1 MQATDLFLGLLA
13 KQGLIQNSESLP
25 QKADNLSPG
34 TSSFQS
40 IFDTLVRRPV
50 EKSSSDNLAG
60 GTTNSKDA
68 SNLKNAA
75 TVKSTVRKQAAKVS
89 TPEVKTNSGET
100 NTTQASDSNDVSA
113 TRQAASIGTQT
124 TAADNSTSASAE
136 LKDTDA
142 KISALVD
149 KIEREIEKGKGA
161 GNDDL
166 IALIMQLIA
175 LMLAGQNTSESGNTE
190 ASTLTLNLDVEKDSK
205 IYKILDLL
213 LKGQGDAGA
222 KGLENAKVL
231 LKLSDDQGLLIPVS
245 ELAENATTEKSDDQ
259 SKLITL
265 QLLANDGSDETES
278 LKLTITA
285 DDMKAAKLVSLS
297 DPALTES
304 DLVMMIPIEDLAV
317 QNESGKVVT
326 AQDIAEIIQQAA
338 KDSTDQKVASA
349 EVSAR
354 IHSTEGETAIADV
367 KTASDDTPQV
377 LVPLKTATQ
386 STTTDVETSDPMF
399 LASDKYLKAL
409 DAETLAKKLTE
420 AGGKEKEAIF
430 QKLQKLLF
438 GSDSGITDLGKL
450 LAKKNDG
457 TLFFM
462 KGALEELAKQGKQD
476 IREAAA
482 TTATSVNEDSSS
494 GSSSGIQTM
503 QSSERIPFLG
513 RPAQTNGF
521 EQMFTKTAEAQRQA
535 PTQNLNESVMRQI
548 VQNVNYT
555 FMNGNEGEVR
565 VFLRPENLG
574 DLKLKIKV
582 EQDVVTAKF
591 TASSNEVKAIIESN
605 MSQLKQAL
613 DQLGIKVGKFQV
625 EVNSGG
631 GQQQNAAQE
640 QSGDSFGSSGLT
652 ANQTADAIDGYGA
665 AFEYEYDDLAYGSA
679 NSVSGN
685 LSRHNYLA

>member
-285 DDMKAAKLVSLS
+285 DD
-297 DPALTES
+297 
-304 DLVMMIPIEDLAV
+304 
-317 QNESGKVVT
+317 
-326 AQDIAEIIQQAA
+326 
-338 KDSTDQKVASA
+338 
-349 EVSAR
+349 
-354 IHSTEGETAIADV
+354 
-367 KTASDDTPQV
+367 
-377 LVPLKTATQ
+377 
-386 STTTDVETSDPMF
+386 
-399 LASDKYLKAL
+399 
-409 DAETLAKKLTE
+409 
-420 AGGKEKEAIF
+420 
-430 QKLQKLLF
+430 
-438 GSDSGITDLGKL
+438 
-450 LAKKNDG
+450 
-457 TLFFM
+457 
-462 KGALEELAKQGKQD
+462 
-476 IREAAA
+476 
-482 TTATSVNEDSSS
+482 
-494 GSSSGIQTM
+494 
-503 QSSERIPFLG
+503 
-513 RPAQTNGF
+513 
-521 EQMFTKTAEAQRQA
+521 
-535 PTQNLNESVMRQI
+535 
-548 VQNVNYT
+548 
-555 FMNGNEGEVR
+555 
-565 VFLRPENLG
+565 
-574 DLKLKIKV
+574 
-582 EQDVVTAKF
+582 
-591 TASSNEVKAIIESN
+591 
-605 MSQLKQAL
+605 
-613 DQLGIKVGKFQV
+613 
-625 EVNSGG
+625 
-631 GQQQNAAQE
+631 
-640 QSGDSFGSSGLT
+640 
-652 ANQTADAIDGYGA
+652 
-665 AFEYEYDDLAYGSA
+665 
-679 NSVSGN
+679 
-685 LSRHNYLA
+685 